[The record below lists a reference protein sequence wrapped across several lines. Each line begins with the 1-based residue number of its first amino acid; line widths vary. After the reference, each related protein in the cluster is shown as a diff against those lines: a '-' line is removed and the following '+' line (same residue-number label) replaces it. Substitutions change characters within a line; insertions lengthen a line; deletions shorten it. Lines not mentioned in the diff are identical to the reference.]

1 MKIVFA
7 SDHAGYELKQH
18 LVQYLQAQEFDILD
32 LGVDTDH
39 VRSDYPIVAT
49 KLATAILDGD
59 AHRGIL
65 VCGSGVGAS
74 IAANKFPGIYAA
86 ICHDAYSAAQ
96 GVEHDNM
103 NVLCLGGKIVGQSL
117 AEKLVLAF
125 LDAEFRG
132 EGRYLERF
140 NQVKLIEDPSENS

>member
-18 LVQYLQAQEFDILD
+18 LVQYLQTQEFDILD
-32 LGVDTDH
+32 LGVDTGH

-49 KLATAILDGD
+49 KLANAILDGD
-59 AHRGIL
+59 AQRGVL

-117 AEKLVLAF
+117 AEKLVVAF
-125 LDAEFRG
+125 LDAEFSG

-140 NQVKLIEDPSENS
+140 NQVKSIEDPSENS